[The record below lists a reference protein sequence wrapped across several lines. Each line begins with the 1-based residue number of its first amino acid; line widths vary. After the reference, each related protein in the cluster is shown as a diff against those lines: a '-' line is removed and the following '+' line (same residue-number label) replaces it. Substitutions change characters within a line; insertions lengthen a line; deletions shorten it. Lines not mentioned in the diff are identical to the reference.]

1 MKRIVRLTESDLTR
15 IVKRVINEQMFFGT
29 GGGMKLGTPELD
41 TPMFNHDMTGK
52 CLTYKSSAEL
62 TLELFGK
69 LSRITEQSSKTFINE
84 QWQRDND
91 GPLGYWKILYNTLKA
106 GGIGVKW
113 EVANDPVK
121 STFMY
126 WGPWV
131 ISKDI
136 NKNGGWPVSFTSTDK
151 KLWLF
156 KFSGGKYAGQPL
168 ATANL
173 ESKNIGTKFNLG
185 VWGKLT
191 AAIATPQFNKL
202 SISKPKTT
210 VTGQT
215 NQLDK
220 TIQSWILRLNNSMK
234 GLGSSNDLTKVLSEI
249 KTKEQM
255 SSVLN
260 AYNKKFGKTLY
271 EDLSGEYTI
280 SWDTIWGMVKR
291 FNYGK
296 SIGTCK
302 KYATQTYNA

>member
-52 CLTYKSSAEL
+52 CLTYKSSAEM

-69 LSRITEQSSKTFINE
+69 LR
-84 QWQRDND
+84 
-91 GPLGYWKILYNTLKA
+91 
-106 GGIGVKW
+106 GI
-113 EVANDPVK
+113 A
-121 STFMY
+121 
-126 WGPWV
+126 
-131 ISKDI
+131 
-136 NKNGGWPVSFTSTDK
+136 
-151 KLWLF
+151 
-156 KFSGGKYAGQPL
+156 
-168 ATANL
+168 
-173 ESKNIGTKFNLG
+173 
-185 VWGKLT
+185 
-191 AAIATPQFNKL
+191 
-202 SISKPKTT
+202 
-210 VTGQT
+210 GQT